1 MIILTNDKQTARD
14 EVLIAAEN
22 ALLELKAG
30 EEDDADDLKEVFN
43 ENCKNLARFYR
54 SQEGFENEL
63 DEIKALLYQHYNE
76 DSVDWLFD

>member
-30 EEDDADDLKEVFN
+30 EEDEADDLKEEFN
-43 ENCKNLARFYR
+43 KNCRTLARFYH
-54 SQEGFENEL
+54 SQEGFENALE
-63 DEIKALLYQHYNE
+63 EIKALLYKHYNE
-76 DSVDWLFD
+76 DYVDWLFD